1 MTKGVDERRLE
12 LQWPGRGKHE
22 QRGPASLLTR
32 VWLVV
37 TARRGSG
44 ASLVPS
50 SHPDFA
56 LAVSTLRPPRQK
68 PTMSIAPITG
78 KLRKRFWL
86 DLTTALGLGVS
97 AGYAFWS
104 VSPVFLLYA
113 SCELN
118 SPEQVWR
125 APQAW

>member
-1 MTKGVDERRLE
+1 
-12 LQWPGRGKHE
+12 
-22 QRGPASLLTR
+22 
-32 VWLVV
+32 
-37 TARRGSG
+37 
-44 ASLVPS
+44 
-50 SHPDFA
+50 
-56 LAVSTLRPPRQK
+56 
-68 PTMSIAPITG
+68 MSIAPITG

-104 VSPVFLLYA
+104 VTPVFSPYA